1 MTKLIQYKIGDFV
14 KIKNFRARLNHSKSL
29 EPKFLGPFKIL
40 RMLGDLNYELVNE
53 KGKLEKVHYNRKYV
67 YKATDDFKFSV
78 KTKLVKS
85 KTNINKNKIEFEDN
99 KFVVIP
105 IIRKSLRLKQLER
118 RTEAERYQRFLE
130 LERILPHEPDEN
142 DDGNNDGLTKV
153 ILEFFDKNLNNNFTS
168 VLFKFFKIYVYLMC
182 IFYLKMFR
190 SIKNFSYLDRF
201 KKKC

>member
-53 KGKLEKVHYNRKYV
+53 KGKLEKVHYEP
-67 YKATDDFKFSV
+67 D
-78 KTKLVKS
+78 
-85 KTNINKNKIEFEDN
+85 E
-99 KFVVIP
+99 
-105 IIRKSLRLKQLER
+105 
-118 RTEAERYQRFLE
+118 
-130 LERILPHEPDEN
+130 PHEPDEN

-182 IFYLKMFR
+182 IFDVF
-190 SIKNFSYLDRF
+190 FS
-201 KKKC
+201 CSCS